1 MGEWLPIFFFSP
13 TRSLTAFSQQSDMQT
28 RAALWQRMTMSNCP
42 SFKLPKQGHLSRAE
56 QNDEDR
62 LYHAVLGAQRRATE
76 EELRTP
82 SRTMRVFVG
91 FKSSSV

>member
-1 MGEWLPIFFFSP
+1 MGEQLIILFFANK
-13 TRSLTAFSQQSDMQT
+13 TLTSFFRQSDMQT